1 MAVIIWSEAVSVLD
15 YTVYGRLRTVRSPS
29 PLYPANP
36 VRYTVPRE
44 IADAYQSTPA
54 STSCKTLRTILVF
67 STLAIVFTLYLHE
80 RMKNQLILDGLS
92 WTELT
97 ASNRCLRYSTLEYS
111 ALLRGVPN
119 DEDGVQW
126 CKEEKITIHG
136 IDFRKP
142 THCTID
148 VDKSGTTRVYGHW
161 VVESNEPSCR
171 TVWENFRDKEKD
183 NMTV

>member
-1 MAVIIWSEAVSVLD
+1 
-15 YTVYGRLRTVRSPS
+15 
-29 PLYPANP
+29 
-36 VRYTVPRE
+36 
-44 IADAYQSTPA
+44 
-54 STSCKTLRTILVF
+54 
-67 STLAIVFTLYLHE
+67 
-80 RMKNQLILDGLS
+80 MKNQLILDGLS
-92 WTELT
+92 WTKLT
-97 ASNRCLRYSTLEYS
+97 ASNRCLRYGTREYS

-148 VDKSGTTRVYGHW
+148 VDNPVYGHW

-171 TVWENFRDKEKD
+171 TVWENFRDKVGLSRIKAHMGNHQPPWD
-183 NMTV
+183 NWREMCSTTPADYGGHHFDRPYSCYWISNFVLHGYSYTNA